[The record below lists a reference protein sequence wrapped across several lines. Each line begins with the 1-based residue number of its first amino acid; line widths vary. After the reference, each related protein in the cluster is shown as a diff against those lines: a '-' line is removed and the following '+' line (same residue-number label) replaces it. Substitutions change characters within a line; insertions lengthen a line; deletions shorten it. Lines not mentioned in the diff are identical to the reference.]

1 MVELSPS
8 VLSCDFKNVQ
18 KDLDQLKG
26 TEVKWLHLDIMDG
39 NFVPN
44 ISFGF
49 SLIADIREEND
60 LIFDTHLMI
69 QEPIRYIDKC
79 KEAGSDL
86 VTVHFEACKDLN
98 ATLKKIREAGM
109 KVGLSLKPK
118 TKVEEILPY
127 LDMVDLVLVM
137 SVEPGFGGQSFMEDS
152 LDKIKKLRSYIDENK
167 LDVLIEVDGGI
178 KTHNLKKVMEAGVDI
193 VVSGSD
199 IFGKEDIKGQVEEY
213 YKIINE

>member
-86 VTVHFEACKDLN
+86 VTVHFEACKDLK
-98 ATLKKIREAGM
+98 ATLNKIREAGM

-118 TKVEEILPY
+118 TKVEEILSY

-152 LDKIKKLRSYIDENK
+152 LDRIKKLRSYIDENK

-178 KTHNLKKVMEAGVDI
+178 KTHNLKKVIDAGVDI

>member
-8 VLSCDFKNVQ
+8 ILSCDFKNVQ
-18 KDLDQLKG
+18 KDLDQLKD
-26 TEVKWLHLDIMDG
+26 TEVKWIHLDIMDG

-49 SLIADIREEND
+49 QLIKDIREEND

-69 QEPIRYIDKC
+69 EEPIRYIDKC
-79 KEAGSDL
+79 RDAGSDL
-86 VTVHFEACKDLN
+86 VTVHFEACKDLE
-98 ATLKKIREAGM
+98 ATLKKIRESGM

-137 SVEPGFGGQSFMEDS
+137 SVEPGFGGQSFMEAS
-152 LDKIKKLRSYIDENK
+152 LDRIKKLRKYIEEKN

-178 KTHNLKKVMEAGVDI
+178 KTHNLKKVIDAGVDI